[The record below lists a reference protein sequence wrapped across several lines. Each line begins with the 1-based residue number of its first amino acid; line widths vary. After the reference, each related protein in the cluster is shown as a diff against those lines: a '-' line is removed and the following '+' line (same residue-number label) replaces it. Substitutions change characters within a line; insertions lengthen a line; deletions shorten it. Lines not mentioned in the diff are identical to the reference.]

1 MNKKWYIIF
10 LFILAISIGI
20 YAFIKGNQNNNL
32 INYKEEKIEVFNE
45 YKNKVKVYFPNTKY
59 SLLNRKIKVK
69 IESLLRDFNSH
80 LNDVIPN
87 QYFSLDVNYDTYNYD
102 NIISFVFNIES
113 FYGGAHPDHEIW
125 TISYDTKNNKVITID
140 SLLKKYPNILNK
152 LSDNAYN
159 LLKNNPKL
167 MESSYSKDM
176 LIDGTKPLKENFSNF
191 AFTDK
196 GLIIFFQRYQ
206 IAPYSMGD
214 FHVIIPYDNI
224 F

>member
-20 YAFIKGNQNNNL
+20 YAFIKGNQNNTL

-69 IESLLRDFNSH
+69 IERLLRDFNSH

-87 QYFSLDVNYDTYNYD
+87 QYFSLDVNYDTYNYY

-152 LSDNAYN
+152 LSNNAYN

-176 LIDGTKPLKENFSNF
+176 LIDGTKPLKENFNSF

>member
-1 MNKKWYIIF
+1 MNKKWYIIL
-10 LFILAISIGI
+10 LFILTISIGI
-20 YAFIKGNQNNNL
+20 YAFIKDETNDNL

-59 SLLNRKIKVK
+59 SLLNRKIKGK
-69 IESLLRDFNSH
+69 IERLLRDFNSH

-87 QYFSLDVNYDTYNYD
+87 QYFSLDVNYDTYNYN

-176 LIDGTKPLKENFSNF
+176 LIDGTKPLKENFNSF